1 MSDMKN
7 IIKLGLV
14 AAAIYGAYKLGQ
26 MSKETENEKSDPK
39 YLSELD
45 EVEIAIGGLEK
56 KPYKTQKDRDILD
69 LLKIKLKQ
77 LTK

>member
-1 MSDMKN
+1 MSNMKN

-26 MSKETENEKSDPK
+26 MSKENENKTSDPEH
-39 YLSELD
+39 LSELD
-45 EVEIAIGGLEK
+45 EVEIAIGGLER
-56 KPYKTQKDRDILD
+56 KPNKTQKDRDILD
-69 LLKIKLKQ
+69 LLKVKLKQ